1 LRRDSGWAI
10 FDLRPLAGLVH
21 IDKPCIT
28 REELANLRSRCLEL
42 EDRLSDVLL
51 GVRLWQESK
60 GIEDWSDRD
69 ECLLRWVEHNE
80 RTG

>member
-1 LRRDSGWAI
+1 MARKHRT
-10 FDLRPLAGLVH
+10 H
-21 IDKPCIT
+21 DKPCIT

-80 RTG
+80 RTNG